1 LIAASREDFIY
12 YNKTEQY
19 HLDLAESF
27 YIGKIKRITHD
38 PDDKVFYALAN
49 KYHDKIGL
57 ALVRFDESNPF
68 LHKYILNVNTKL
80 EIDNADV
87 SIMIN
92 KERNLKELII
102 SYKTIYLNT
111 FTIFVIDLSTKDF
124 YTVFRHYSA

>member
-1 LIAASREDFIY
+1 MNTL
-12 YNKTEQY
+12 
-19 HLDLAESF
+19 
-27 YIGKIKRITHD
+27 GKRSAVRYPSPCGERLGPFTGFCS
-38 PDDKVFYALAN
+38 VFYALAN